1 MYGGDDERAEMTKIV
16 KTKKRRER
24 VPKNVGYVVKGCPWK
39 SPQARIYNSTISGSR
54 KSDDLVHVE
63 RLDEEHGKH
72 GRGRGQGRR
81 QEGESKIIT
90 RIIGP

>member
-1 MYGGDDERAEMTKIV
+1 MTKIV

-54 KSDDLVHVE
+54 KSDDLIHVE
-63 RLDEEHGKH
+63 RFDEEHGKN
-72 GRGRGQGRR
+72 GGERAGKTTRRGVKNHHLDHRAMK
-81 QEGESKIIT
+81 EN
-90 RIIGP
+90 